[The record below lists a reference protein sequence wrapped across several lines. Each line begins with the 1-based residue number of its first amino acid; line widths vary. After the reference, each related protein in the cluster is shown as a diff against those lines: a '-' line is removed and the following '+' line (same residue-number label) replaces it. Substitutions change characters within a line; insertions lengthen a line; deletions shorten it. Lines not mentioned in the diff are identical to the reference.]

1 MTTGPKKDLAHSIRQ
16 KLQNIAQ
23 TTGRPFE
30 EIFQYFVME
39 RFLYRLSRSR
49 YAEQFVLKGALMF
62 TAWRAAQFRPTRDI
76 DLLGQAGNQPAE
88 IAEVFREV
96 CQSESEP
103 DGLRFDADSLKAQ
116 VIKEDADYE
125 GVRVTFLVYLEKSR
139 FAMQIDIGFG
149 DVTTPAPTFADYP
162 TLLDLPAPRL
172 KGYSKE
178 TVIAEKFE
186 AMTKLGMLNSRMK
199 DYFDIW
205 SLSRQFDFEGA
216 LLSQAMAAT
225 FRHRGTEILALPTA
239 LTEQFAK
246 DPVKQTQ
253 WLAFVRKARLPSTVG
268 ELPLVVEALA
278 NFLLP
283 LAGALSRG
291 KNFEGRWTAPGPW
304 S

>member
-16 KLQNIAQ
+16 RLQNIAQ

-49 YAEQFVLKGALMF
+49 YADQFVLKGALMF

-76 DLLGQAGNQPAE
+76 DLLGQSSNQPAE

-96 CQSESEP
+96 CQSEPEP

-125 GVRVTFLVYLEKSR
+125 GIRVTFLVYLEKSR

-162 TLLDLPAPRL
+162 TLLISLLPDSRA
-172 KGYSKE
+172 
-178 TVIAEKFE
+178 TVRKQSSP
-186 AMTKLGMLNSRMK
+186 KNSR
-199 DYFDIW
+199 
-205 SLSRQFDFEGA
+205 R
-216 LLSQAMAAT
+216 
-225 FRHRGTEILALPTA
+225 
-239 LTEQFAK
+239 
-246 DPVKQTQ
+246 
-253 WLAFVRKARLPSTVG
+253 
-268 ELPLVVEALA
+268 
-278 NFLLP
+278 
-283 LAGALSRG
+283 
-291 KNFEGRWTAPGPW
+291 
-304 S
+304 